1 MKLTLNIEVA
11 WCHEVISY
19 H

>member
-1 MKLTLNIEVA
+1 MKLDYHIKVETH
-11 WCHEVISY
+11 HEVISY